1 MLQFCDVPQAMYR
14 SKRIR
19 MSFRSSKRRNDYSLA
34 DGLYAPL
41 ICAMRL
47 QTVPSL
53 YRRNILI
60 CHSSWHQRP
69 AEQKTR
75 TKQCVV
81 RSRREYSKGH
91 CSQCRE
97 VAGRAGRARHSSLPS
112 PIRTPVIVSYSPLD
126 VDRCTLCHSVV
137 H

>member
-19 MSFRSSKRRNDYSLA
+19 MSFHSSKRGNDYSLA
-34 DGLYAPL
+34 DRLYAPL

-69 AEQKTR
+69 AEQQTR

-91 CSQCRE
+91 CSQWQVGQVGQRTESRGLCHHRL
-97 VAGRAGRARHSSLPS
+97 GHPSL
-112 PIRTPVIVSYSPLD
+112 YSPLD